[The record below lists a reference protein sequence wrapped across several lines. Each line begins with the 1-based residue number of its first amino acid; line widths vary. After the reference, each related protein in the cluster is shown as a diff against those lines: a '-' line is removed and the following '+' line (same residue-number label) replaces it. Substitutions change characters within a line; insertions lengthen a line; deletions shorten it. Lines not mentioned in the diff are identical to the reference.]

1 MKKLAAKLWAV
12 LMLMLVS
19 MQTMATDTFTSNRT
33 DFRDES
39 IYFMITTR
47 FYDGDPSNN
56 VLCWD
61 NQEAQKS
68 TKDPCWRGDFQGVI
82 DKLDY
87 IKALGFT
94 AIWITPVV
102 QNASGYDYHGYHAM
116 DFSKVDCRYQSGDG
130 SKSGDVMFQ
139 ELINKAHDKGIKII
153 LDIVLNHTGN
163 FGEEKLCKMFDRD
176 THLRNQA
183 YIDACM
189 IPDESKLGNDYLG
202 NVKIQYQRRLALMK
216 NTDGN
221 NHDIHNYWHH
231 TANNWNWDF
240 PSRWMGQIAGDCVD
254 LNTENDYVAK
264 YLVDCYGQ
272 FIKMGVDGFR
282 IDTSGHI
289 SRLTFNK
296 EFIPQFEAL
305 GKQYENKRLNKA
317 PFFMYGEVCTRM
329 NDVTYRGQANLSCYF
344 YTWKSDEALLNKW
357 DGSKSYWDNQVIP
370 EGSEPV
376 GPQLLCLE
384 ETTSPKSNN
393 AKMLNGA
400 WHEPDYSQNSG
411 FNVIDFPMHYS
422 YNTAQQ
428 AFSLA
433 SGDECYND
441 ATFNVV
447 YVDSHDYSPGPSDTN
462 RFGGTDAQ
470 WAENLSL
477 LFTFRGIPCLYYGSE
492 VGFRRGVVIDKGP
505 NGPLS
510 NTGRAYFGGYITGD
524 VEASDFGEYKAS
536 GNVAASLNHD
546 VAQHLIRLNKI
557 RQAVPALR
565 KGQWTT
571 DGCTANGG
579 IAFKR
584 AYKDSYALVALNG
597 GATFTDCPAGTY
609 TDLVTGKTYTGPTI
623 TVDAPN
629 NQGQVRVLVKD
640 WTGGKLIEDGAF
652 IYETAAQHK
661 GGQTYDG
668 NEEAG
673 TTWIDEAPIQPAS
686 VSFSQA
692 GGSFRTETINMTVT
706 LSEDAKSG
714 WYQIQ
719 GQDKVNLTPGVS
731 ENLTIGEGM
740 NFGDTK
746 TIDWS
751 AEGQDGKVKSG
762 SLTFTKVDP
771 NASIM
776 VYVKAANA
784 PHIHAWTTG
793 TDGKDLTGAWPGKVM
808 AGPVEIDGA
817 KYWTY
822 SFDGVEN
829 FNVILNNGNG
839 AQSGEITGITG
850 DIYLEYDGGTSAKKI
865 DAPVNTAAK
874 VTLSPNGG
882 DFQKTISVTAT
893 LSNNAKSGW
902 YKIGDGEQVALTP
915 GKAAT
920 FTLGEDMLEGE
931 SKTVTWSATNAE
943 GVEKTGTATFN
954 KKKEVVIPTPTGIFA
969 YFLAPAEWSDIHV
982 WAWNDADNFT
992 GGTWPGVS
1000 CTKTDMKK
1008 NGLDVWM
1015 WKFDGDLTG
1024 APTNI
1029 IFNNNGNGVNQTE
1042 TFAFVNGAVYN
1053 RSGKTNEKI
1062 DAPVNTAAKVTLSP
1076 NGGDF
1081 QKTISVTATLSN
1093 NAKSGWYKIG
1103 DGEQVALTPGKA
1115 ATFTL
1120 GEDMLEGESKT
1131 VTWSATNAEG
1141 VEKTGTAT
1149 FNKKKEVVIPTPT
1162 GIFAYFLAP
1171 AEWSDIHVWAW
1182 NDADN
1187 FTGGT
1192 WPGVSCTKTDMKKNG
1207 LDVWMWKFDG
1217 DLTGAPTNIIF
1228 NNNGNGVNQTETF
1241 AFVNGAVYDRNGK
1254 TNAFVNGA
1262 VYDRNGKTYESVST
1276 GINQVGCKKAPAKL
1290 QIYSINGV
1298 KVAEVNKVSDAE
1310 YVLAPGMYICNG
1322 KKFVIK

>member
-1 MKKLAAKLWAV
+1 
-12 LMLMLVS
+12 MLMLVS

-130 SKSGDVMFQ
+130 KKSGDVMFQ
-139 ELINKAHDKGIKII
+139 ELIDKAHAKGIKII
-153 LDIVLNHTGN
+153 LDIVLNHTSN

-189 IPDESKLGNDYLG
+189 IPDERKLGNDYLG

-329 NDVTYRGQANLSCYF
+329 NDVTYRGQQNLSCYF
-344 YTWKSDEALLNKW
+344 YTWKSDQSLLNDW
-357 DGSKSYWDNQVIP
+357 NGSQSYWDSQVLP
-370 EGSEPV
+370 EGAEPV
-376 GPQLLCLE
+376 GPQQLCLE
-384 ETTSPKSNN
+384 ETTSPKSQN
-393 AKMLNGA
+393 AKMINGA

-422 YNTAQQ
+422 YNTAEQ
-428 AFSLA
+428 AFRLA

-441 ATFNVV
+441 ATYNVV
-447 YVDSHDYSPGPSDTN
+447 YVDSHDYSPGPNDTN

-477 LFTFRGIPCLYYGSE
+477 LFTFRGIPCIYYGSE
-492 VGFRRGVVIDKGP
+492 VGFRRGVRIDPGP

-524 VEASDFGEYKAS
+524 VTATDFGEYKAT

-571 DGCTANGG
+571 DGCKATGKKG

-584 AYKDSYALVALNG
+584 ATKDCYALVALNG

-609 TDLVTGKTYTGPTI
+609 TDVVTGKTYTGSTI
-623 TVDAPN
+623 EVEAPST
-629 NQGQVRVLVKD
+629 QGQLRVLVKD
-640 WTGGKLIEDGAF
+640 WKDGKIGKDGAF
-652 IYETAAQHK
+652 IYDTTAK
-661 GGQTYDG
+661 SLDGQDYDG

-673 TTWIDEAPIQPAS
+673 TIWNQQGPIQPAS
-686 VSFSQA
+686 VLFSQA
-692 GGSFRTETINMTVT
+692 GGSFRTETINLTVT

-731 ENLTIGEGM
+731 ENLSIGEGM

-746 TIDWS
+746 TIEWS
-751 AEGQDGKVKSG
+751 AEAQDGKVKSG
-762 SLTFTKVDP
+762 SLTFKKVDP
-771 NASIM
+771 NATIM
-776 VYVKAANA
+776 VYVQAENA
-784 PHIHAWTTG
+784 PYIYAWSEG
-793 TDGKDLTGAWPGKVM
+793 SSVKKLKGDWPGTKM
-808 AGPVEIDGA
+808 TESEEINGE
-817 KYWTY
+817 KYWTCA
-822 SFDGVEN
+822 FDGVES
-829 FNVILNNGNG
+829 FNVILNNNSG
-839 AQSGEITGITG
+839 AQSREFTGITG
-850 DIYLEYDGGTSAKKI
+850 DIYLKYDGGSNAQEI

-882 DFQKTISVTAT
+882 DFEKTVTVAAT
-893 LSNNAKSGW
+893 LSSNAKSGW
-902 YKIGDGEQVALTP
+902 YKIGNGEQVALTP

-920 FTLGEDMLEGE
+920 FTLGEDMQEGE

-969 YFLAPAEWSDIHV
+969 YFLAPSDWTDVHAYV
-982 WAWNDADNFT
+982 WTDGSGEYT
-992 GGTWPGVS
+992 GGWPGVA
-1000 CTKTDMKK
+1000 CTKTGEKK
-1008 NGLDVWM
+1008 NGLDIWM
-1015 WKFDGDLTG
+1015 WKYDGDKTELP
-1024 APTNI
+1024 AKI
-1029 IFNNNGNGVNQTE
+1029 IFNNNGNGNNQTGNFDFE
-1042 TFAFVNGAVYN
+1042 NGAVYT
-1053 RSGKTNEKI
+1053 RDGKTN
-1062 DAPVNTAAKVTLSP
+1062 
-1076 NGGDF
+1076 
-1081 QKTISVTATLSN
+1081 
-1093 NAKSGWYKIG
+1093 
-1103 DGEQVALTPGKA
+1103 
-1115 ATFTL
+1115 
-1120 GEDMLEGESKT
+1120 
-1131 VTWSATNAEG
+1131 
-1141 VEKTGTAT
+1141 
-1149 FNKKKEVVIPTPT
+1149 
-1162 GIFAYFLAP
+1162 
-1171 AEWSDIHVWAW
+1171 
-1182 NDADN
+1182 
-1187 FTGGT
+1187 
-1192 WPGVSCTKTDMKKNG
+1192 
-1207 LDVWMWKFDG
+1207 
-1217 DLTGAPTNIIF
+1217 
-1228 NNNGNGVNQTETF
+1228 
-1241 AFVNGAVYDRNGK
+1241 
-1254 TNAFVNGA
+1254 
-1262 VYDRNGKTYESVST
+1262 ESVST
-1276 GINQVGCKKAPAKL
+1276 GINQVGSKKAPAKL
-1290 QIYSINGV
+1290 KIYSINGV

-1310 YVLAPGMYICNG
+1310 YVLSPGMYICNG

>member
-1 MKKLAAKLWAV
+1 MRRFTKKFWAAL
-12 LMLMLVS
+12 LLLLVS
-19 MQTMATDTFTSNRT
+19 MQSVANDVFTSNRT

-47 FYDGDPSNN
+47 FYDGDPKNN

-61 NQEAQKS
+61 NQKEQKR

-130 SKSGDVMFQ
+130 KKSGDVMFQ
-139 ELINKAHDKGIKII
+139 ELIDKAHKKGIKII

-163 FGEEKLCKMFDRD
+163 FGEEKLCKIFDRD
-176 THLRNQA
+176 TQLRNQA

-189 IPDESKLGNDYLG
+189 IPDESKLGSDYLS

-216 NTDGN
+216 NTDGT

-231 TANNWNWDF
+231 TANNWNWDN

-254 LNTENDYVAK
+254 LNTENDEVAQ

-296 EFIPQFEAL
+296 QFIPQFTAL
-305 GKQYENKRLNKA
+305 GKQYEDKRLNKA

-344 YTWKSDEALLNKW
+344 YTWKSDNSLLNAW
-357 DGSKSYWDNQVIP
+357 DGSKSYWDSQELP
-370 EGSEPV
+370 EGAEPV
-376 GPQLLCLE
+376 GPQELCLK
-384 ETTSPKSNN
+384 ETTSPKSEN
-393 AKMLNGA
+393 AKMINGA

-422 YNTAQQ
+422 YNTAEQ
-428 AFSLA
+428 AFRLA
-433 SGDECYND
+433 SGDELYND
-441 ATFNVV
+441 ATYNVV
-447 YVDSHDYSPGPSDTN
+447 YVDSHDYSPGPNDTN

-477 LFTFRGIPCLYYGSE
+477 LFTFRGIPCIYYGSE

-571 DGCTANGG
+571 DGCKANGG

-609 TDLVTGKTYTGPTI
+609 TDLVTGKTYTGSTI
-623 TVDAPN
+623 TVDAPQT
-629 NQGQVRVLVKD
+629 QGQLRVLVKD
-640 WTGGKLIEDGAF
+640 WTGGQVGEDGPF
-652 IYETAAQHK
+652 IYTTSPQSK
-661 GGQTYDG
+661 GDQAYDG
-668 NEEAG
+668 QEEAG
-673 TTWIDEAPIQPAS
+673 TTWNEQAPIQSAT

-692 GGSFRTETINMTVT
+692 GGSFRTESINLTAT

-719 GQDKVNLTPGVS
+719 GQDKVNLTPGKSV
-731 ENLTIGEGM
+731 NLTIGEGM

-746 TIDWS
+746 TIEWA
-751 AEGQDGKVKSG
+751 AESQNGKVKNG
-762 SLTFTKVDP
+762 SLAFKKLDP
-771 NASIM
+771 NAAIT
-776 VYVKAANA
+776 VYVQAEYA
-784 PHIHAWTTG
+784 PFVYAWTEASG
-793 TDGKDLTGAWPGKVM
+793 LKKLAGDWPGTKM
-808 AGPVEIDGA
+808 TESEEINGEKYWCYAIDGID
-817 KYWTY
+817 K
-822 SFDGVEN
+822 
-829 FNVILNNGNG
+829 FNVIVNNNNGG
-839 AQSGEITGITG
+839 QTADITGVTG
-850 DIYLEYDGGTSAKKI
+850 DIYLKYDGGSNAQKV

-874 VTLSPNGG
+874 VTFSPNGG
-882 DFQKTISVTAT
+882 DFQKTITVTAT
-893 LSNNAKSGW
+893 LSSNAKSGW

-915 GKAAT
+915 GKPAN
-920 FTLGEDMLEGE
+920 FTLGADMMEGE

-954 KKKEVVIPTPTGIFA
+954 KQKEVVIPTPTGVYA
-969 YFLAPAEWSDIHV
+969 YFLAPSDWTDVHAYV
-982 WAWNDADNFT
+982 WT
-992 GGTWPGVS
+992 GGDKYVGEWPGVA
-1000 CTKTDMKK
+1000 CTKTGEKK
-1008 NGLDVWM
+1008 NGLDIWM
-1015 WKFDGDLTG
+1015 WKYDGDKTELP
-1024 APTNI
+1024 AKI
-1029 IFNNNGNGVNQTE
+1029 IFNNNGNGNNQTGN
-1042 TFAFVNGAVYN
+1042 FDFVNGAVYN
-1053 RSGKTNEKI
+1053 HDGKTN
-1062 DAPVNTAAKVTLSP
+1062 
-1076 NGGDF
+1076 
-1081 QKTISVTATLSN
+1081 
-1093 NAKSGWYKIG
+1093 
-1103 DGEQVALTPGKA
+1103 
-1115 ATFTL
+1115 
-1120 GEDMLEGESKT
+1120 
-1131 VTWSATNAEG
+1131 
-1141 VEKTGTAT
+1141 
-1149 FNKKKEVVIPTPT
+1149 
-1162 GIFAYFLAP
+1162 
-1171 AEWSDIHVWAW
+1171 
-1182 NDADN
+1182 
-1187 FTGGT
+1187 
-1192 WPGVSCTKTDMKKNG
+1192 
-1207 LDVWMWKFDG
+1207 
-1217 DLTGAPTNIIF
+1217 
-1228 NNNGNGVNQTETF
+1228 
-1241 AFVNGAVYDRNGK
+1241 
-1254 TNAFVNGA
+1254 
-1262 VYDRNGKTYESVST
+1262 ESVST
-1276 GINQVGCKKAPAKL
+1276 GINQVGSKKAPAKL
-1290 QIYSINGV
+1290 KIYSINGQ
-1298 KVAEVNKVSDAE
+1298 KVAEVGSMADAE
-1310 YVLAPGMYICNG
+1310 YILAPGVYVCGG
-1322 KKFVIK
+1322 KKYVIK